1 MLEKNTPVYYINYK
15 SSSIDSREI
24 KRPHYRMP
32 SRKQRGAGTTG
43 APLSYL
49 DPSYKE
55 PSASAGSNVLNA
67 EVGLVRPSLNVT
79 GGGYRRKRR
88 STRNRKRSTRKRST
102 YKKRST
108 RNRKGGFYPSV
119 MGSFVGNASRLVPAV
134 AVTGYRMLKNYK
146 KTRKNRK

>member
-1 MLEKNTPVYYINYK
+1 M
-15 SSSIDSREI
+15 SSC
-24 KRPHYRMP
+24 
-32 SRKQRGAGTTG
+32 KQRGAGTTG

-67 EVGLVRPSLNVT
+67 EVGLVRPSLNAT
-79 GGGYRRKRR
+79 GGGYRSKR
-88 STRNRKRSTRKRST
+88 RSTRKRST
-102 YKKRST
+102 
-108 RNRKGGFYPSV
+108 RNRQGGFYPSV

-134 AVTGYRMLKNYK
+134 AVTGYRMVKNYK

>member
-1 MLEKNTPVYYINYK
+1 
-15 SSSIDSREI
+15 
-24 KRPHYRMP
+24 MP
-32 SRKQRGAGTTG
+32 SCKQRGAGTTA

-49 DPSYKE
+49 DSSYKE

-67 EVGLVRPSLNVT
+67 EVGLVRPSLNAT
-79 GGGYRRKRR
+79 GGGYRYKKR
-88 STRNRKRSTRKRST
+88 STRNRKRSTRR
-102 YKKRST
+102 
-108 RNRKGGFYPSV
+108 GGFYPSV

>member
-32 SRKQRGAGTTG
+32 SCKQRGAGTTG

-55 PSASAGSNVLNA
+55 PYASAGSNVLNA
-67 EVGLVRPSLNVT
+67 EVGLVRPSLNVR
-79 GGGYRRKRR
+79 GGGYKK
-88 STRNRKRSTRKRST
+88 KRSTRKRST

>member
-1 MLEKNTPVYYINYK
+1 MA
-15 SSSIDSREI
+15 SC
-24 KRPHYRMP
+24 
-32 SRKQRGAGTTG
+32 KQRGAGTTG

-67 EVGLVRPSLNVT
+67 EVGLVRPSLNAI
-79 GGGYRRKRR
+79 GGGYRSKRR
-88 STRNRKRSTRKRST
+88 STRNR
-102 YKKRST
+102 KRST

>member
-1 MLEKNTPVYYINYK
+1 MA
-15 SSSIDSREI
+15 SC
-24 KRPHYRMP
+24 
-32 SRKQRGAGTTG
+32 KQRGAGTTG

-49 DPSYKE
+49 DPTYNE

-67 EVGLVRPSLNVT
+67 EVGLVRPSLNAT
-79 GGGYRRKRR
+79 GGGYRYKKR
-88 STRNRKRSTRKRST
+88 STRKRSTRKRST
-102 YKKRST
+102 RKRSTRKRST

-134 AVTGYRMLKNYK
+134 AVTGYRMVKNYK

>member
-1 MLEKNTPVYYINYK
+1 
-15 SSSIDSREI
+15 
-24 KRPHYRMP
+24 MP
-32 SRKQRGAGTTG
+32 SRKQRGAGTTA

-67 EVGLVRPSLNVT
+67 EVGLVRPSLNAT
-79 GGGYRRKRR
+79 GGGYRYKRR
-88 STRNRKRSTRKRST
+88 RT

-108 RNRKGGFYPSV
+108 RRGGFYPSV
-119 MGSFVGNASRLVPAV
+119 MGGFVGNASRLIPAV

>member
-1 MLEKNTPVYYINYK
+1 MGQNTPVYYINYK

-32 SRKQRGAGTTG
+32 KSRLYHKQRGAGTTG

-55 PSASAGSNVLNA
+55 PYASAGSNVLNA
-67 EVGLVRPSLNVT
+67 EVGLVRPSLHAT

-88 STRNRKRSTRKRST
+88 ST

-108 RNRKGGFYPSV
+108 RKGGFYPSV

-146 KTRKNRK
+146 KKTRKNRK

>member
-1 MLEKNTPVYYINYK
+1 MPK
-15 SSSIDSREI
+15 SR
-24 KRPHYRMP
+24 R

-49 DPSYKE
+49 DQTYKE

-67 EVGLVRPSLNVT
+67 EVGLVRPSLNAT

-88 STRNRKRSTRKRST
+88 STYKRRST
-102 YKKRST
+102 
-108 RNRKGGFYPSV
+108 RKGGFYPSV
-119 MGSFVGNASRLVPAV
+119 MGGFVTNASRLVPAV
-134 AVTGYRMLKNYK
+134 AVTGYRMIKNYK

>member
-1 MLEKNTPVYYINYK
+1 MA
-15 SSSIDSREI
+15 SC
-24 KRPHYRMP
+24 
-32 SRKQRGAGTTG
+32 KQRGAGTTG

-49 DPSYKE
+49 DPTYNE

-67 EVGLVRPSLNVT
+67 EVGLVRPSLNAT
-79 GGGYRRKRR
+79 GGGYRYK
-88 STRNRKRSTRKRST
+88 KRSTRKRST
-102 YKKRST
+102 RKRST

-134 AVTGYRMLKNYK
+134 AVTGYRMVKNYK